1 MGTGEGG
8 INRMELVAPPLS
20 GTRYRNK
27 TRRFTYVKIRNLE
40 AIKYRNMLTGTM
52 SVLEEGRNQIPRDR
66 SNANT
71 ENTRELYFKDDQTV
85 IHNILFQSKMV
96 MISRLSPKMDM
107 LQLKVRIT
115 RRLQEITEINH
126 DLKWRNKNKLFE
138 KSF

>member
-20 GTRYRNK
+20 GTRYGNK

-85 IHNILFQSKMV
+85 MHNILFQSKMV
-96 MISRLSPKMDM
+96 MISRFSPKMDM
-107 LQLKVRIT
+107 VQLKVRIT

>member
-85 IHNILFQSKMV
+85 MHKILFQSKMV

-107 LQLKVRIT
+107 VQLKVRIT